1 MAYDDA
7 ESFNGT
13 SLEDGNE
20 RAINGVLHKL
30 GTLFLTVIISMN
42 ICLSILSIPKCM
54 SSSIASWKK
63 GMMRQLV

>member
-1 MAYDDA
+1 MMMQSRSM
-7 ESFNGT
+7 EHLWRMVMNGRLMVFCI
-13 SLEDGNE
+13 SW
-20 RAINGVLHKL
+20 